1 MQHPINIIENTMD
14 DIFLL
19 QLIKNGDKQ
28 AFKYI
33 FDTYFTALCR
43 FMYLYLGNTQ
53 EAEDIASDIL
63 ASIWE
68 NRKKLEIRLTF
79 KAYLFQAAK
88 NRCLNAIRDRKAT
101 VSLDDINGQ
110 DTPQV
115 NVTDSLETEELNNLI
130 QEAIL
135 SLPGKCREVFLK
147 SRTNNLTNQ
156 EIAESMDISVKTV
169 EAQITKA
176 LKQIRK
182 FLGEQYYYLF

>member
-1 MQHPINIIENTMD
+1 MQRLTNLITNTMD
-14 DIFLL
+14 DMFLL

-28 AFKYI
+28 AFKYV
-33 FDTYFTALCR
+33 FDTYFTVLCR
-43 FMYLYLGNTQ
+43 FMYLYLGDTQ
-53 EAEDIASDIL
+53 EAEDIASDIF
-63 ASIWE
+63 ASVWE
-68 NRKKLEIRLTF
+68 NRKKLE
-79 KAYLFQAAK
+79 AAK

-115 NVTDSLETEELNNLI
+115 SITDSLETEELNNLI

-135 SLPGKCREVFLK
+135 SLPEKCREVFLQ
-147 SRTNNLTNQ
+147 SRTKNLTNQ

-182 FLGEQYYYLF
+182 FLGTQYQYLF

>member
-1 MQHPINIIENTMD
+1 MQCSTNLITNTMD

-115 NVTDSLETEELNNLI
+115 NVTYSLETEELNHLI

-135 SLPGKCREVFLK
+135 SLPDKCREVFLK

>member
-1 MQHPINIIENTMD
+1 MQCSTNLITNTMD

-115 NVTDSLETEELNNLI
+115 NVTDSLETEELNHLI

-135 SLPGKCREVFLK
+135 SLTDKCREVFLK

>member
-1 MQHPINIIENTMD
+1 MQRLTNLITNTMD
-14 DIFLL
+14 DMFLL

-28 AFKYI
+28 AFKYV

-53 EAEDIASDIL
+53 EAEDIASDIF
-63 ASIWE
+63 ASVWE

-88 NRCLNAIRDRKAT
+88 NRCLNVIRVRKAT

-115 NVTDSLETEELNNLI
+115 SITDSLETEELNNLI

-135 SLPGKCREVFLK
+135 SLPEKCREVFLQ
-147 SRTNNLTNQ
+147 SRTKNLTNQ

-169 EAQITKA
+169 VAQITKA

-182 FLGEQYYYLF
+182 FLGTQYQYLF

>member
-1 MQHPINIIENTMD
+1 LQCSTNLIINTMD

-115 NVTDSLETEELNNLI
+115 NVTDSLETEELNHLI

-135 SLPGKCREVFLK
+135 SLPDKCREVFLK

>member
-1 MQHPINIIENTMD
+1 MQRLTNLITNTMD
-14 DIFLL
+14 DMFLL

-28 AFKYI
+28 AFKYV

-43 FMYLYLGNTQ
+43 FMYLYLGDTQ
-53 EAEDIASDIL
+53 EAEDIASDIF
-63 ASIWE
+63 ASVWE

-79 KAYLFQAAK
+79 KAYPFQAAK

-115 NVTDSLETEELNNLI
+115 SITDSLETEELNNLI

-135 SLPGKCREVFLK
+135 SLPEKCREVFLQ
-147 SRTNNLTNQ
+147 SRTKNLTNQ

-182 FLGEQYYYLF
+182 FLGTQYQYLF

>member
-1 MQHPINIIENTMD
+1 MEQND
-14 DIFLL
+14 DILL
-19 QLIKNGDKQ
+19 LKLIKQDDQ
-28 AFKYI
+28 LAFKQVFYKYI
-33 FDTYFTALCR
+33 DPLSHFVSFYIHDF
-43 FMYLYLGNTQ
+43 
-53 EAEDIASDIL
+53 DIAEELVMDLFSF
-63 ASIWE
+63 IWE
-68 NRKKLEIRLTF
+68 NRKTLEIKITL

-115 NVTDSLETEELNNLI
+115 SITDSLETEELNNLI

-135 SLPGKCREVFLK
+135 SLPEKCREVFLQ
-147 SRTNNLTNQ
+147 SRTKNLTNQ

-182 FLGEQYYYLF
+182 FLGTQYQYLF

>member
-1 MQHPINIIENTMD
+1 MQRLTNLITNTMD
-14 DIFLL
+14 DMFLL

-28 AFKYI
+28 AFKYV

-43 FMYLYLGNTQ
+43 FMYLYLGDTQ
-53 EAEDIASDIL
+53 EAEDIASDIF
-63 ASIWE
+63 ASVWE

-88 NRCLNAIRDRKAT
+88 NRCLNVIRDRKAT

-115 NVTDSLETEELNNLI
+115 SITDSLETEELNNLI

-135 SLPGKCREVFLK
+135 SLPEKCREVFLQ
-147 SRTNNLTNQ
+147 SRTKNLTNQ
-156 EIAESMDISVKTV
+156 EISESMDISVKTV

-182 FLGEQYYYLF
+182 FLGTQYQYLF